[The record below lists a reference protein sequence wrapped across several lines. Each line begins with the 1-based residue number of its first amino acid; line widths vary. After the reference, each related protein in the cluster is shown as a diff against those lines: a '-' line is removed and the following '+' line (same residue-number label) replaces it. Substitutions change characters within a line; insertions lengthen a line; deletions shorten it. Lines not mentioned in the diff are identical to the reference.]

1 MEGNEELQLDMWKVS
16 VDSMQKYLRSETH
29 SGKVYLAEFEENFK
43 LSQTGELVIALI
55 YIMTISY

>member
-29 SGKVYLAEFEENFK
+29 SGKVYLAEFEEHYK
-43 LSQTGELVIALI
+43 LLQSGELVVFI
-55 YIMTISY
+55 YTNL